1 MATYNLSIRY
11 AGDAI
16 TDGRIPIRDLAPSL
30 LALSESFQQ
39 IQQVIDPDSDPISL
53 DIKAT
58 SKGSFIVDLILA
70 NGKDIISHV
79 VSLLNSDPT
88 NAALNLRGIVT
99 TFYGVI
105 KLIKKL
111 YNKKIRKQETLADG
125 EIKLTLDNNESVKIS
140 KSILDSYQNVNIRT
154 SVHSVVKP
162 LEKDGINSVEINSA
176 KSLKVSV
183 KKEEYKKFVV
193 PKAKD
198 KELDD
203 KVYEAEYLQIETV
216 AFGHDNKWKFSEDT
230 NKFWASIEDKDFL
243 DRVEKNQTQFGST
256 DILKVRLR
264 KKTYSTNEGL
274 KNEYIIEKVLEH
286 QKGAQQIELDFENDN
301 K

>member
-1 MATYNLSIRY
+1 MATCNLSVRY

-58 SKGSFIVDLILA
+58 SEGSFIVDLILA
-70 NGKDIISHV
+70 NGKDLISHV
-79 VSLLNSDPT
+79 VNLLNSDPT
-88 NAALNLRGIVT
+88 TAALNLSTIVT

-105 KLIKKL
+105 RLIKTL
-111 YNKKIRKQETLADG
+111 YNRKIKKQENLNNGD
-125 EIKLTLDNNESVKIS
+125 IKLTLDKNESIIIS
-140 KSILDSYQNVNIRT
+140 KEILDSYQNINIRI
-154 SVHSVVKP
+154 SVHSLVKP
-162 LEKDGINSVEINSA
+162 LEKDGINSLEINSD
-176 KSLKVSV
+176 KNMSISV
-183 KKEEYKKFVV
+183 KKTEYNKFDV
-193 PKAKD
+193 PKAND

-203 KVYEAEYLQIETV
+203 KVTIEYLQIENI
-216 AFGHDNKWKFSEDT
+216 AFEHNNKWKFSEDT

-243 DRVEKNQTQFGST
+243 EKVEKNQTQFGAT

-264 KKTYSTNEGL
+264 KKTYLTNEGL
-274 KNEYIIEKVLEH
+274 KNDYIIEKVLEH
-286 QKGAQQIELDFENDN
+286 QKGAQQIELNFEDD

>member
-1 MATYNLSIRY
+1 MATCNLSIRY

-58 SKGSFIVDLILA
+58 SKGSFIVDLVLA

-79 VSLLNSDPT
+79 VSLLNSNPT
-88 NAALNLRGIVT
+88 NAVLNLSGIVT

-111 YNKKIRKQETLADG
+111 YNKKIKKQETLANGD
-125 EIKLTLDNNESVKIS
+125 IKLTLDKNESIIINKV
-140 KSILDSYQNVNIRT
+140 ILDSYQNVNIRT

-162 LEKDGINSVEINSA
+162 LEKDGINSVEINSD
-176 KSLKVSV
+176 KNLNVSV
-183 KKEEYKKFVV
+183 EKNEYKKFEV
-193 PKAKD
+193 PQAKD

-203 KVYEAEYLQIETV
+203 KVSTEYLQIENI
-216 AFGHDNKWKFSEDT
+216 AFEHDNKWKFSEDT
-230 NKFWASIEDKDFL
+230 NKFWASIKDKDFI

-264 KKTYSTNEGL
+264 KKTYSTNAGL

-286 QKGAQQIELDFENDN
+286 QKGAQQIELDFEDD

>member
-1 MATYNLSIRY
+1 MATCNLSVRY

-39 IQQVIDPDSDPISL
+39 IQQVIDPDSDPVSL

-58 SKGSFIVDLILA
+58 SEGSFIVDLILA
-70 NGKDIISHV
+70 NGKDLISHV
-79 VSLLNSDPT
+79 VNLLNSDPT
-88 NAALNLRGIVT
+88 TAALNLSTIVT

-105 KLIKKL
+105 RLIKKL
-111 YNKKIRKQETLADG
+111 YNRKIKKQENLNNGD
-125 EIKLTLDNNESVKIS
+125 IKLTLDKDESITIS
-140 KSILDSYQNVNIRT
+140 KGTLDSYQNIKIRT
-154 SVHSVVKP
+154 SVHYLVKP
-162 LEKDGINSVEINSA
+162 LEKDGINSLEINSN
-176 KSLKVSV
+176 KNISISV
-183 KKEEYKKFVV
+183 KKTEYNKFDV
-193 PKAKD
+193 PKIND

-203 KVYEAEYLQIETV
+203 KVTTEYLQIENI
-216 AFGHDNKWKFSEDT
+216 AFEHNNKWKFSEDT

-243 DRVEKNQTQFGST
+243 EKVEKNQTQFGST

-264 KKTYSTNEGL
+264 KKTYYTNEGL
-274 KNEYIIEKVLEH
+274 KNDYIIEKVLEH
-286 QKGAQQIELDFENDN
+286 QKGAQQIELNFEDD

>member
-1 MATYNLSIRY
+1 MATCNLSVRY

-30 LALSESFQQ
+30 LSLSESFQQ
-39 IQQVIDPDSDPISL
+39 IQKVIDPDSDPISL

-58 SKGSFIVDLILA
+58 SEGSFVVDLILA
-70 NGKDIISHV
+70 NGKDLISHV
-79 VSLLNSDPT
+79 VNLLNSDPT
-88 NAALNLRGIVT
+88 TAALNLNAIVT

-111 YNKKIRKQETLADG
+111 YNKKIKKQETLNNGD
-125 EIKLTLDNNESVKIS
+125 IKLTLDKNESITIS
-140 KSILDSYQNVNIRT
+140 KVILDSYQNVNIRT
-154 SVHSVVKP
+154 SVHSLVKP
-162 LEKDGINSVEINSA
+162 LEKDGISSLEINSD
-176 KSLKVSV
+176 KNMSVSV
-183 KKEEYKKFVV
+183 KKKEYKKFEV

-203 KVYEAEYLQIETV
+203 KVSIEYLQIENI
-216 AFGHDNKWKFSEDT
+216 AFEHDNKWKFSEDT
-230 NKFWASIEDKDFL
+230 NKFWASIEDRDFL

-274 KNEYIIEKVLEH
+274 KNEYIIERVLEH
-286 QKGAQQIELDFENDN
+286 QKGAQEIELNIEDDN
-301 K
+301 

>member
-1 MATYNLSIRY
+1 MATCNLSVRY

-39 IQQVIDPDSDPISL
+39 IQQVIDPDSDPVSL

-58 SKGSFIVDLILA
+58 SEGSFIVDLILA
-70 NGKDIISHV
+70 NGKDLISHV
-79 VSLLNSDPT
+79 VNLLNSDPT
-88 NAALNLRGIVT
+88 AAALNLSTIVT

-105 KLIKKL
+105 RLIKKL
-111 YNKKIRKQETLADG
+111 YNRKIKKQENLNNGD
-125 EIKLTLDNNESVKIS
+125 IKLTLDKNESITIS
-140 KSILDSYQNVNIRT
+140 KGILDSYQNINIRT
-154 SVHSVVKP
+154 SVHNLVKP
-162 LEKDGINSVEINSA
+162 LEKDGINSLEINSN
-176 KSLKVSV
+176 KNISISV
-183 KKEEYKKFVV
+183 KKTEYNKFDV
-193 PKAKD
+193 PKIND

-203 KVYEAEYLQIETV
+203 KVTTEYLQIENI
-216 AFGHDNKWKFSEDT
+216 AFEHNNKWKFSEDT

-243 DRVEKNQTQFGST
+243 EKVEKNQTQFGST

-274 KNEYIIEKVLEH
+274 KNDYIIEKVLEH
-286 QKGAQQIELDFENDN
+286 QKGAQQIELNFEDD